1 MYWRKIFVTAACVH
15 IQKKLESCGTPL
27 SSSPVQLK
35 GGAATTD
42 DADKNRFDSSTVYL
56 SPSFISFFL
65 SLLLFSFY
73 CHSLFAEIGTR
84 SGKKVDSEGFLG
96 EFLNLILTLNV
107 GQVRYTRY
115 TKGPRQFIDTGVV

>member
-56 SPSFISFFL
+56 SPSFIPSF
-65 SLLLFSFY
+65 
-73 CHSLFAEIGTR
+73 SLFFFSLFTVTLCLLKLVHDRA
-84 SGKKVDSEGFLG
+84 KK
-96 EFLNLILTLNV
+96 LI
-107 GQVRYTRY
+107 R
-115 TKGPRQFIDTGVV
+115 KDF